1 MTSNTVRFAMGAVV
15 LFAEVGC
22 VSREELRA
30 HDAAAC
36 TSYGF
41 QQGTRE
47 FAACVERENLSRI
60 YWWSSPYP

>member
-1 MTSNTVRFAMGAVV
+1 MKSNTVCFAIGVVV
-15 LFAEVGC
+15 LLGPVGC

-41 QQGTRE
+41 QQGTGE
-47 FAACVERENLSRI
+47 FAACIQRENLSRI